1 VPENSTLRTE
11 ASEVRQ
17 ISIPIRQR
25 GANMRSH
32 RERRL
37 STAAIVSMVAL
48 LGGLALAVAVHAQ
61 STSTS
66 SIKMVRGYQTTA
78 STTSVLLMTIP
89 GLGAVKVDCL
99 SGLSRIAFFP
109 SVSGSLWFTHEGST
123 GFASG
128 SIGTQLSNQ
137 STDDVITAQFATA
150 TQTATMV
157 ISGHPAATC
166 IYAGQAIVQP

>member
-1 VPENSTLRTE
+1 MPENSTLRTE

-89 GLGAVKVDCL
+89 PGGSKGGL
-99 SGLSRIAFFP
+99 P
-109 SVSGSLWFTHEGST
+109 
-123 GFASG
+123 
-128 SIGTQLSNQ
+128 
-137 STDDVITAQFATA
+137 
-150 TQTATMV
+150 
-157 ISGHPAATC
+157 
-166 IYAGQAIVQP
+166 